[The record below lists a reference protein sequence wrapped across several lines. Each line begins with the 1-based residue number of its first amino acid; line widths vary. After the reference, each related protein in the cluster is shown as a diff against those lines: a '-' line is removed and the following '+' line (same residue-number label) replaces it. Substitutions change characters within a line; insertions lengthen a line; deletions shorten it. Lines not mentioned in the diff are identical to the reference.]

1 MNKVIISG
9 RFTKDPEI
17 RYTQSKKAIAS
28 FRLAVDDGKG
38 KDGEK
43 KTQFIDL
50 EAWEAR
56 AELIDRYFTKGDPI
70 QIIGKVVSENWTDK
84 DGNKRTTTKVRV
96 ESIEWPLQKAKKPD
110 TFTDIEE
117 SDADL
122 PF

>member
-28 FRLAVDDGKG
+28 FRLAVDDGKD

-43 KTQFIDL
+43 RAQFIDF

-56 AELIDRYFTKGDPI
+56 AELIDQYFTKGDPI
-70 QIIGKVVSENWTDK
+70 TIIGKVVSENWTDK
-84 DGNKRTTTKVRV
+84 DGNKRTTTKIRA
-96 ESIEWPLQKAKKPD
+96 ESIEWPLQKKKSD
-110 TFTDIEE
+110 TFTDIDE
-117 SDADL
+117 SDAEL

>member
-43 KTQFIDL
+43 KAQFIDF

-56 AELIDRYFTKGDPI
+56 AELIDRYFTKGDPV

-96 ESIEWPLQKAKKPD
+96 ESIEWPLQKAKKEEGFEELDD
-110 TFTDIEE
+110 T
-117 SDADL
+117 DAEL

>member
-43 KTQFIDL
+43 KTQFIDF

-96 ESIEWPLQKAKKPD
+96 ESIEWPLQKAKKSD

>member
-43 KTQFIDL
+43 KTQFIDF
-50 EAWEAR
+50 EAWESR
-56 AELIDRYFTKGDPI
+56 AELIDQYFKKGDPI
-70 QIIGKVVSENWTDK
+70 DIIGKVVCENWTDK

-96 ESIEWPLQKAKKPD
+96 ESIEWPLQKPQAKVEG
-110 TFTDIEE
+110 FEE
-117 SDADL
+117 IDDEAEL

>member
-17 RYTQSKKAIAS
+17 RYTQSKKAIAT

-43 KTQFIDL
+43 KTQFIDF
-50 EAWEAR
+50 EAWESR
-56 AELIDRYFTKGDPI
+56 AELIDQYFKKGDPI
-70 QIIGKVVSENWTDK
+70 DIIGKIVSENWTDK

-96 ESIEWPLQKAKKPD
+96 ERIEWPLQKAKKSD

-117 SDADL
+117 SDEGL

>member
-43 KTQFIDL
+43 KTQFIDF
-50 EAWEAR
+50 EAWESR
-56 AELIDRYFTKGDPI
+56 AELIDQYFNKGDPI
-70 QIIGKVVSENWTDK
+70 DIIGKIVSENWTDK

-96 ESIEWPLQKAKKPD
+96 ESIEWPLQKAKKSD